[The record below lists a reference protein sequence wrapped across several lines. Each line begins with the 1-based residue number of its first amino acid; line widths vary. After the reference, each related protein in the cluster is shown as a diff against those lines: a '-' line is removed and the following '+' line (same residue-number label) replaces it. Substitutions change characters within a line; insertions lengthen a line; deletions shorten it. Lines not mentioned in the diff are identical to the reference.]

1 MLEVR
6 DLHAYYG
13 KSHILHGVDFRVGE
27 GEIVSLLGRNGVGR
41 STTIKAIMGEVDRT
55 GSVVFKGRELGQFKP
70 HQVARAGL
78 GYVPENRD
86 IFPQLTVRENLLLG
100 MKSTTPGGRWRMDD
114 MFELFPRLRERA
126 DTPGGV
132 LSGGEQQMLTI
143 CRTLMGDPD
152 LMMIDEPTEG
162 LAPKMVEL
170 VADLLERIAARGVS
184 ILLVE
189 QKLTIALR
197 ISKRLYV
204 MGHGRIV
211 FEGSPADLQ
220 ANAAVRKE
228 WLGAD
233 IREFGSP
240 KAYALPNLPDR
251 DPDRRELPQAGDR
264 RNLRCLHGRRL
275 RTHAGRAFPRR
286 QAGRQD
292 RPAGSEAGPDPRCRR
307 YPARPAHPRCRS
319 RAEPDGQ
326 GRPGPRFGLQG
337 HAADR

>member
-13 KSHILHGVDFRVGE
+13 KSHILQGVDFRVGE

-55 GSVVFKGRELGQFKP
+55 GSVVFKGQETVRMKP
-70 HQVARAGL
+70 HQVARSGL

-100 MKSTTPGGRWRMDD
+100 MKSTKPGGRWSMQD
-114 MFELFPRLRERA
+114 MFELFPRLQERA

-162 LAPKMVEL
+162 LAPKIVEL
-170 VADLLERIAARGVS
+170 VAGLLERIAARGVA

-211 FEGSPADLQ
+211 FEGSAADLK
-220 ANAAVRKE
+220 ANDGVRKE
-228 WLGAD
+228 WL
-233 IREFGSP
+233 EV
-240 KAYALPNLPDR
+240 
-251 DPDRRELPQAGDR
+251 
-264 RNLRCLHGRRL
+264 
-275 RTHAGRAFPRR
+275 
-286 QAGRQD
+286 
-292 RPAGSEAGPDPRCRR
+292 
-307 YPARPAHPRCRS
+307 
-319 RAEPDGQ
+319 
-326 GRPGPRFGLQG
+326 
-337 HAADR
+337 